1 MKNIFPL
8 LFLFITLGM
17 NMNAQDNQVSGL
29 NARQFHKY
37 WKVESES
44 PDYKVTFI
52 GDTAEIVSPKG
63 LTLWRKEKMNGRVT
77 IEYDACVVVE
87 KEGDR
92 LSDLNCFWMASDPT
106 YPDNIWKREK
116 WRNGIFLNCY
126 SLQLYYMG
134 YGGNYNST
142 TRFRR
147 YDGNEAG
154 ITDPKVRPAI
164 WKEYTDADH
173 LLKANH
179 WYHIKI
185 TNEDNRISYYIDG
198 KQLVDFR
205 DAEPLTEGWFGFR
218 TTLSRTRI
226 TNFRYECSPQQ
237 TSAVPLHWIGDTPEQ
252 DKAVSFGVPFDEGD
266 VFPATPLQ
274 LKVNEYQD
282 LPVDTWPLAYWP
294 DGSVKW
300 SGVAGVIPAGTER
313 LTLEKASKKVKTTN
327 KQPKVSIS
335 ITETPENIQVETGV
349 LSVYIPRHGEFLID
363 SLLYKGTKVGEK
375 ARLVCSTQSEPV
387 LENTSRVSFFHYAG
401 EIKSVSIER
410 AGSVRTLVKLEGVH
424 RNRNRNK
431 GISTDNPNS
440 EDNSPNNREWL
451 PFVVRLYF
459 YAGSEQIKMVHSFV
473 YDGDQKMDF
482 IRSLGIR
489 FDVPM
494 REALY
499 NRHVAFSCADGGVWS
514 EPVQPLVGRRMLTM
528 PQIQDEPSLQ
538 QQQME
543 GKRIPPYEAFDEKNR
558 ELLNDWASWNDYR
571 LSQLTADAF
580 SIRKRT
586 NGDAPWIGTF
596 SGTRSDGYAFA
607 GDITGGLGICLHDFW
622 QSYPSSIEISDAR
635 TPVATLT
642 AWLWSPD
649 AEPMDLRHYD
659 NVAHGLNASY
669 EDVQEGMS
677 TPYGIART
685 TTLTLL
691 PQGGY
696 TGKKTFADDARQLSA
711 TSILMPTPEYLYNRR
726 AFGIWSLPDR
736 STPFRT
742 RVEER
747 LDAYIHFYQK
757 AIEQNKWYGFWNY
770 GDVMHAYDPVR
781 HTWRYDVG
789 GFAWDNT
796 ELASNMWL
804 WYNFLRTGR
813 ADIWRMAEAMTRH
826 TGEIDVYHIGPN
838 AGLGS
843 RHNVSHWGCGAKEA
857 RISQAAWNRFYYY
870 LTTDER
876 SGDLMTE
883 VKDADHKLYELDP
896 MRLAQ
901 PRSEYPSTAP
911 ARLRIGPDW
920 LAYAG
925 NWMTEWERTGNTVY
939 RDKIIAGM
947 KSISALPNRLFTGP
961 KALGFDPETGIITT
975 ECDPK
980 LESTNHLM
988 TIMGGFEIA
997 NEMMRMIDIPEW
1009 KDAWLDH
1016 AARYKKKAWEL
1027 SHSRFR
1033 ISRLMAYAAYHL
1045 RDRQMAEEAWTDLF
1059 TRLEHT
1065 PAPSFRITTIL
1076 PPEVPAPLDE
1086 CTSISTN
1093 DAALWSLDA
1102 IYMQEVI
1109 PRDE

>member
-1 MKNIFPL
+1 
-8 LFLFITLGM
+8 
-17 NMNAQDNQVSGL
+17 MNAQDNQVSGL

-77 IEYDACVVVE
+77 IEYDACIVVE

-106 YPDNIWKREK
+106 CPDNIWKREK

-154 ITDPKVRPAI
+154 ITDPKARPAI

-237 TSAVPLHWIGDTPEQ
+237 TSAVPLHWIGDIPEQ

-282 LPVDTWPLAYWP
+282 IPVDTWPLAYWP

-327 KQPKVSIS
+327 KQPKASIS

-375 ARLVCSTQSEPV
+375 ARLVCSTQSGPV

-424 RNRNRNK
+424 RNRNK
-431 GISTDNPNS
+431 GISTDNSNS
-440 EDNSPNNREWL
+440 EDDSLNNREWL

-459 YAGSEQIKMVHSFV
+459 YAGSEQIKMVHSFI

-528 PQIQDEPSLQ
+528 PQIQD
-538 QQQME
+538 
-543 GKRIPPYEAFDEKNR
+543 
-558 ELLNDWASWNDYR
+558 
-571 LSQLTADAF
+571 
-580 SIRKRT
+580 
-586 NGDAPWIGTF
+586 
-596 SGTRSDGYAFA
+596 
-607 GDITGGLGICLHDFW
+607 
-622 QSYPSSIEISDAR
+622 
-635 TPVATLT
+635 
-642 AWLWSPD
+642 
-649 AEPMDLRHYD
+649 
-659 NVAHGLNASY
+659 
-669 EDVQEGMS
+669 
-677 TPYGIART
+677 
-685 TTLTLL
+685 
-691 PQGGY
+691 
-696 TGKKTFADDARQLSA
+696 
-711 TSILMPTPEYLYNRR
+711 
-726 AFGIWSLPDR
+726 
-736 STPFRT
+736 
-742 RVEER
+742 
-747 LDAYIHFYQK
+747 
-757 AIEQNKWYGFWNY
+757 
-770 GDVMHAYDPVR
+770 
-781 HTWRYDVG
+781 
-789 GFAWDNT
+789 
-796 ELASNMWL
+796 
-804 WYNFLRTGR
+804 
-813 ADIWRMAEAMTRH
+813 
-826 TGEIDVYHIGPN
+826 
-838 AGLGS
+838 
-843 RHNVSHWGCGAKEA
+843 
-857 RISQAAWNRFYYY
+857 
-870 LTTDER
+870 
-876 SGDLMTE
+876 
-883 VKDADHKLYELDP
+883 DH
-896 MRLAQ
+896 
-901 PRSEYPSTAP
+901 
-911 ARLRIGPDW
+911 
-920 LAYAG
+920 
-925 NWMTEWERTGNTVY
+925 
-939 RDKIIAGM
+939 
-947 KSISALPNRLFTGP
+947 
-961 KALGFDPETGIITT
+961 
-975 ECDPK
+975 
-980 LESTNHLM
+980 
-988 TIMGGFEIA
+988 
-997 NEMMRMIDIPEW
+997 
-1009 KDAWLDH
+1009 
-1016 AARYKKKAWEL
+1016 
-1027 SHSRFR
+1027 
-1033 ISRLMAYAAYHL
+1033 
-1045 RDRQMAEEAWTDLF
+1045 
-1059 TRLEHT
+1059 
-1065 PAPSFRITTIL
+1065 
-1076 PPEVPAPLDE
+1076 
-1086 CTSISTN
+1086 
-1093 DAALWSLDA
+1093 
-1102 IYMQEVI
+1102 
-1109 PRDE
+1109 

>member
-17 NMNAQDNQVSGL
+17 NMNAQDNQVSGF

-37 WKVESES
+37 WKIESES

-106 YPDNIWKREK
+106 CPDNIWKREK

-266 VFPATPLQ
+266 VFPTTPLQ
-274 LKVNEYQD
+274 LKVNEYQN

-327 KQPKVSIS
+327 KQPKASIS

-349 LSVYIPRHGEFLID
+349 LSVFIPRHGEFLID

-424 RNRNRNK
+424 RNRNK
-431 GISTDNPNS
+431 GISTDDSNS
-440 EDNSPNNREWL
+440 EDDSQNNREWL

-685 TTLTLL
+685 TTLTLV

-711 TSILMPTPEYLYNRR
+711 TSILMPTPEYLHNRR

-736 STPFRT
+736 STSFRT

-813 ADIWRMAEAMTRH
+813 VDIWRMAEAMTRH
-826 TGEIDVYHIGPN
+826 TGEVDVYHIGPN

-901 PRSEYPSTAP
+901 PRSEYPCTAP

-988 TIMGGFEIA
+988 TIMGGFEIV